1 MKPRE
6 DVAAMLRAGATHALI
21 RAELHVSDS
30 LIRRTRI
37 ALDIPV
43 PPERA
48 KRRRAEVVALDDQ
61 ALAMLRAGATYD
73 EIRAALRLSPNRIA
87 RLRREHS
94 IPIPPRDPWK
104 PRSFTIDE
112 AFARYAQPTPEGGH
126 LIWTGPRSGRGLDL
140 IASGRTH
147 NARHIAF
154 RKHHG
159 RDPDGQTRRTCDQTD
174 CIAHLTDRT
183 LREANRHADKKF
195 ERIFGSGA

>member
-1 MKPRE
+1 MKARQ
-6 DVAAMLRAGATHALI
+6 DVAVMLRAGATHARI
-21 RAELHVSDS
+21 RVELHVSDW

-48 KRRRAEVVALDDQ
+48 KRRPAEVVALDDQ

-87 RLRREHS
+87 RLRRQHN
-94 IPIPPRDPWK
+94 IPVTRRPGWAPPR
-104 PRSFTIDE
+104 FTIDE
-112 AFARYAQPTPEGGH
+112 AFARHTQPTPEGGH
-126 LIWTGPRSGRGLDL
+126 LIWTGPRSGRGYDL

-159 RDPDGQTRRTCDQTD
+159 RDPEGQTRRTCDQTD
-174 CIAHLTDRT
+174 CIAGAHLTDRT
-183 LREANRHADKKF
+183 LREATP
-195 ERIFGSGA
+195 